1 MNKSLKFETYINME
15 KDKKNKMLEYN
26 GLMIGNNT
34 LNIIE
39 KVKSLSGILK
49 EDELENYI
57 SRLMPYS
64 FIFWAEIELINP
76 YFSKDDEDYNLT
88 KKNLCLKDK
97 AFKIPMIRGSAW
109 KGAFANAFKILINES
124 LFSSNTEEKAIDY
137 IQSFARIFGTG
148 SMEFTKFTKMLSE
161 LLENKLK
168 EKSMDEII
176 KYLIFELGLRLKKD
190 DIDNLRKKENFKNW
204 VRNNIWEKYGETSK
218 KNLPFFLKTHKGRA
232 IFYPT
237 FLSSL
242 STEVIN
248 PHSRKERKGKRPI
261 FFEVVSK
268 DSRGIVQIVYIP
280 FDGIRL
286 EREVLKD
293 QVEKDV
299 KFIKSSFKKISDIG
313 IGAKSKLGWGRFTI
327 EKQKIEICCNEVK

>member
-1 MNKSLKFETYINME
+1 MKKPIKFETYINI
-15 KDKKNKMLEYN
+15 KNKMIEYN
-26 GLMIGNNT
+26 GLIISNNT

-39 KVKSLSGILK
+39 KAKKISGILK
-49 EDELENYI
+49 ENELENYI
-57 SRLMPYS
+57 SRLIPYS

-88 KKNLCLKDK
+88 KKNLCIKDK

-109 KGAFANAFKILINES
+109 KGVFANAFKILINES

-148 SMEFTKFTKMLSE
+148 SMEFRKFTKMLSE
-161 LLENKLK
+161 LLEDKLK
-168 EKSMDEII
+168 EKDMHEII

-190 DIDNLRKKENFKNW
+190 DIDNLRKKENFKDW
-204 VRNNIWEKYGETSK
+204 VRNNIWKKYGETSE
-218 KNLPFFLKTHKGRA
+218 KNLPFFLKPHKGRA

-237 FLSSL
+237 FFSRL

-248 PHSRKERKGKRPI
+248 PHSKEERKGKGPI

-268 DSRGIVQIVYIP
+268 YSRGIVQIVYIP

-299 KFIKSSFKKISDIG
+299 KFIELSFKKVSDIG

-327 EKQKIEICCNEVK
+327 KSKKLKFAAMR